1 MNADFY
7 IKNCRKKSKIAKNRV
22 ESKRPGMDNN
32 TLELLKKIELLD
44 SLSDEELREIS
55 DAFVIKKVNK
65 NELVLH
71 EEDTN
76 NVMYMV
82 LSGELKVV
90 QTSAAGNEIILAIHE
105 SGEFFGEISLI
116 DGKTSPATVISAK
129 ESLIAIISKQDFF
142 WLIEKHSKIRDKLLQ
157 ILCVRLRDSWEK
169 IRMLTMKDPAERVK
183 ALFLGLCH
191 SSEKST
197 QQGIVLKVKLTH
209 QNIADMTGLTRETVT
224 RILKKWQNSGKIT
237 ILEKR
242 FIRLNSEFM
251 N

>member
-1 MNADFY
+1 MDDNT
-7 IKNCRKKSKIAKNRV
+7 IA
-22 ESKRPGMDNN
+22 
-32 TLELLKKIELLD
+32 LLKKIELLD
-44 SLSDEELREIS
+44 SLSDEELKDIS
-55 DAFVIKKVNK
+55 VAFVIRKVNR

-76 NVMYMV
+76 NFMYMV

-90 QTSAAGNEIILAIHE
+90 QTSAGGNEIILAIHE
-105 SGEFFGEISLI
+105 SGQFFGEVSLI

-142 WLIEKHSKIRDKLLQ
+142 WLIGKHGKIRDKLLQ

-169 IRMLTMKDPAERVK
+169 IRMLTMKDPAERIK
-183 ALFLGLCH
+183 ALFLGLRH
-191 SSEKST
+191 NSEKST
-197 QQGIVLKVKLTH
+197 HGIVLKVKLTH

-224 RILKKWQNSGKIT
+224 RILKKWQTSGKIT

-242 FIRLNSEFM
+242 FIRLNSEFII
-251 N
+251 